1 MRSPKPSESELS
13 LLALITKEILVP
25 NGELSPVGDE
35 RVAGARVSD
44 RPMFLQTSRAN
55 REVTSRGD
63 FRSQIES
70 HFTSP
75 ASVEIV
81 EGLRSKICNLRFL
94 GLSLHQPS
102 C

>member
-55 REVTSRGD
+55 REVTSRGRFQISD

-75 ASVEIV
+75 ASVEIM
-81 EGLRSKICNLRFL
+81 EGLQSKI
-94 GLSLHQPS
+94 
-102 C
+102 

>member
-63 FRSQIES
+63 FRSQILDLRLKAIS
-70 HFTSP
+70 LVLPLLKSWRVFD
-75 ASVEIV
+75 
-81 EGLRSKICNLRFL
+81 LRSAI
-94 GLSLHQPS
+94 
-102 C
+102 

>member
-63 FRSQIES
+63 FRSQIS
-70 HFTSP
+70 DLRLKAISLVLPLLKSWRVFD
-75 ASVEIV
+75 
-81 EGLRSKICNLRFL
+81 LRSAI
-94 GLSLHQPS
+94 
-102 C
+102 